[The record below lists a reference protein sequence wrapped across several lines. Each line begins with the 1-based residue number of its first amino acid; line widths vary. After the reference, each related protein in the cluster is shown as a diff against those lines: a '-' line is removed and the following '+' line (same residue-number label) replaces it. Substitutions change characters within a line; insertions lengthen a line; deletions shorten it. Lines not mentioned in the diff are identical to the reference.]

1 MFQQNKFLLVDWEG
15 ENLPFLFLKIL
26 IVLISFFLISC
37 STPNV
42 EVGKVTV
49 VIKDVIKNASKGEA
63 Y

>member
-1 MFQQNKFLLVDWEG
+1 MFQQNRFLLWDREG
-15 ENLPFLFLKIL
+15 ENLPFFFLKIL

-49 VIKDVIKNASKGEA
+49 VIKEAIKTASKEEVH
-63 Y
+63 

>member
-1 MFQQNKFLLVDWEG
+1 MFQQNRFLLWDREG
-15 ENLPFLFLKIL
+15 ENLPFFFLKIL

>member
-1 MFQQNKFLLVDWEG
+1 VDWEG